1 MNTRILVILS
11 LFVALGTAMHFV
23 MPPFFFG
30 VKPDVMLPMMFL
42 GIILFPDRKYV
53 LLLGIVTGLMSAL
66 TTGFPGGQIPNV
78 IDKSITAFVFLGLFL
93 FLANKVNKQVGI
105 TIITALGTMVS
116 GSIFLGSAAIIVG
129 LPAVLLLSL
138 FLSVLFYLP
147 CFLTVLSFS
156 YFYPNC
162 QYNFKTFKFNLV
174 TEVQQAYN

>member
-42 GIILFPDRKYV
+42 GIILFPGRKYV
-53 LLLGIVTGLMSAL
+53 LLLGLVTGLMSAL

-116 GSIFLGSAAIIVG
+116 GSIFLGSAAIIAGLPASFFALFVAVV
-129 LPAVLLLSL
+129 LPAVL
-138 FLSVLFYLP
+138 FNCIVTFVL
-147 CFLTVLSFS
+147 
-156 YFYPNC
+156 YPIVNTIL
-162 QYNFKTFKFNLV
+162 KRSNLIA
-174 TEVQQAYN
+174 EVQ